1 MARQGRQPQ
10 QLSADTKPAKPK
22 PNKKK
27 SSKGK
32 AAKVASDSA
41 NLDVYSFTS
50 STKRPRG
57 DVDPAARASFKDK
70 KNVKGKGK
78 GKARQ
83 DEEDDEELS
92 DGGDSDP
99 GSDESETEGFK
110 VRGNDIID
118 FTGLK
123 PAGLKM
129 GMASDEEGG
138 FGSDDDEDIASDFS
152 DEMSDEGP
160 SKKRAS
166 SKVKRLFL
174 SFPCQST
181 RIYTKT
187 RFSATLTNAE
197 QALGFPVKR
206 DRHGRRRSRFRR

>member
-10 QLSADTKPAKPK
+10 QLSADTKSNKSK

-32 AAKVASDSA
+32 AKVPLDSA

-57 DVDPAARASFKDK
+57 DVDPAARASFKENK
-70 KNVKGKGK
+70 AKGKGKGK

-83 DEEDDEELS
+83 EEDEGEEDEDVS
-92 DGGDSDP
+92 DGDSEVE
-99 GSDESETEGFK
+99 SESETEGFK

-129 GMASDEEGG
+129 GMGSDEEGG
-138 FGSDDDEDIASDFS
+138 FGSDDDEDINSDFS
-152 DEMSDEGP
+152 DEMSDEAP
-160 SKKRAS
+160 KKKKASS
-166 SKVKRLFL
+166 SKV
-174 SFPCQST
+174 S
-181 RIYTKT
+181 
-187 RFSATLTNAE
+187 
-197 QALGFPVKR
+197 
-206 DRHGRRRSRFRR
+206 

>member
-10 QLSADTKPAKPK
+10 QLSADTKANKSK

-32 AAKVASDSA
+32 AKVPSDSA

-57 DVDPAARASFKDK
+57 DVDPAARASFKGNTGK
-70 KNVKGKGK
+70 GKGKGK

-83 DEEDDEELS
+83 EEDEEEDQELS
-92 DGGDSDP
+92 DGDSEVE
-99 GSDESETEGFK
+99 SESETEGFK

-129 GMASDEEGG
+129 GMGSDEEGG
-138 FGSDDDEDIASDFS
+138 FGSDDDEDINSDFS
-152 DEMSDEGP
+152 DDMSDEAP
-160 SKKRAS
+160 QKKKGSS
-166 SKVKRLFL
+166 SKV
-174 SFPCQST
+174 
-181 RIYTKT
+181 
-187 RFSATLTNAE
+187 
-197 QALGFPVKR
+197 
-206 DRHGRRRSRFRR
+206 SRNLMNSIS